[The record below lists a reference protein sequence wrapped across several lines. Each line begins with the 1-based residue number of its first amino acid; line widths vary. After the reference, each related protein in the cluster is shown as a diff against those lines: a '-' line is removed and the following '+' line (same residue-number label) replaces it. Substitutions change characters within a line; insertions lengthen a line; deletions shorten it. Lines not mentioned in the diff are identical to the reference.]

1 MFTHPR
7 LKLLLTGLLSLLATS
22 LSAQE
27 SELAD
32 VFING
37 KEGYPQY
44 RIPALLCTQKGSLLA
59 FCEGRASI
67 SDHAANDI
75 VMKRSLDQGK
85 TWQSLRVI
93 AEDGDNCLSNPEVV
107 QVNPSGR
114 ILLVFQI
121 YPKGY
126 HESRVGPGVD
136 NDTTCRAWIIFSDD
150 DGVSWSKRREITR
163 QVKRPTFATSIA
175 SGPGNGIQLK
185 SGPHKGRV
193 IIPFNQGP
201 VNRWKTYA
209 AYSDNLGETWAYGEV
224 AFEQDPGFGNEV
236 QMVELSDGTV
246 MLNARI
252 QGGHKCRKIGFSKDG
267 GVNWTGLVDEP
278 QLPDPVCMAS
288 LIRLNSASRNPAPIV
303 FCNPASENDRING
316 VLRVS
321 YDDAA
326 TWSVYQSV
334 YPGSF
339 AYSHLA
345 DMGAGQVGLLFERD
359 EYSKISFMRIKP
371 EGLQ

>member
-1 MFTHPR
+1 MPNKHRSR
-7 LKLLLTGLLSLLATS
+7 LYLFCLIILMPIS
-22 LSAQE
+22 LSAQNPD
-27 SELAD
+27 APTD

-37 KEGYPQY
+37 REGYPQY
-44 RIPALLCTQKGSLLA
+44 RIPALLSTRKGTLLA

-75 VMKRSLDQGK
+75 VLKRSQDRGN
-85 TWQSLRVI
+85 TWLPLQVI

-107 QVNPSGR
+107 QVDPTGR
-114 ILLVFQI
+114 ILVVFEI

-136 NDTTCRAWIIFSDD
+136 SDTTCRAWIICSDD
-150 DGVSWSKRREITR
+150 DGVTWSTRREITR

-185 SGPHKGRV
+185 FGDHKGRV
-193 IIPFNQGP
+193 IMPFNQGP

-224 AFEQDPGFGNEV
+224 AFEQDQGYGNEV

-267 GVNWTGLVDEP
+267 GLNWTGLVDEP

-288 LIRLNSASRNPAPIV
+288 VIRLNSSSLNPAPIV
-303 FCNPASENDRING
+303 FSNPAAENDRANG
-316 VLRVS
+316 VLRIS
-321 YDDAA
+321 YDDAK
-326 TWSVYQSV
+326 TWRIYKPVYT
-334 YPGSF
+334 GSF
-339 AYSHLA
+339 AYSHLT
-345 DMGAGQVGLLFERD
+345 DMGMNQVGLLFERD
-359 EYSKISFMRIKP
+359 EYAKISFVKL
-371 EGLQ
+371 GL